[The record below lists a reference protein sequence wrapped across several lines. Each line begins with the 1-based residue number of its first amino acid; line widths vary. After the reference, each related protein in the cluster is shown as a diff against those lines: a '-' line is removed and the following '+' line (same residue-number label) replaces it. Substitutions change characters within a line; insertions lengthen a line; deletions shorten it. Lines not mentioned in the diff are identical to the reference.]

1 MKNLEEKTTPGNSES
16 WDIVSKF
23 RQPKA
28 EERQLVSGTI

>member
-1 MKNLEEKTTPGNSES
+1 MKNLEKNYAGNSES

-28 EERQLVSGTI
+28 EEHQLVSGTI